1 MNKQVHEGIAGSQA
15 GFGLIQ
21 IAVSFLL
28 VTTGLLGLVGSIVSS
43 QLLAR
48 SAKEVNLANIAMV
61 SAIEEFRFA
70 CATDFS
76 GTCHDYIAGK
86 ALAAPSGLMAGVEMN
101 ARLINDEGE
110 VTPPIDLDG
119 NGVIGEIVNTI
130 SDLKVAVLEVEIQW
144 PSESGQRQ
152 RLTYVTMI
160 PRSEYEDTQVPPDPN
175 VIPDSAKVDAT
186 AVISPTA
193 VIGESCKIADGVVI
207 QEYVT
212 IESGTD
218 IKSGTSVLSNASI
231 GTNVKIGASTTIGG
245 GTVIHDDAKIGDSV
259 TIGDNVV
266 IGVGATVPNG
276 ATIPGGTVIAAGTTY
291 VQ

>member
-1 MNKQVHEGIAGSQA
+1 VNKQVHEGIAGSQA

-130 SDLKVAVLEVEIQW
+130 SDLKVAVLEVEHQVLDFAEVLALGIGDLGPDEGRGREHAWFLQTGHG
-144 PSESGQRQ
+144 S
-152 RLTYVTMI
+152 
-160 PRSEYEDTQVPPDPN
+160 PRFICSD
-175 VIPDSAKVDAT
+175 
-186 AVISPTA
+186 
-193 VIGESCKIADGVVI
+193 
-207 QEYVT
+207 
-212 IESGTD
+212 
-218 IKSGTSVLSNASI
+218 
-231 GTNVKIGASTTIGG
+231 GG
-245 GTVIHDDAKIGDSV
+245 GRCRGSV
-259 TIGDNVV
+259 
-266 IGVGATVPNG
+266 APP
-276 ATIPGGTVIAAGTTY
+276 APPGGA
-291 VQ
+291 